1 MKNQIINK
9 NDIVKFK
16 NDSKCY
22 CVVSFNL
29 KEDFIYVLNVHGVVV
44 SETVENEKKNIK
56 FKISDIDKIIFKE
69 SQQKKIVFPETIED
83 KIKSIDLQ
91 IKNTS
96 LTLTEIKNLK
106 NKKNKLQK
114 KHTSITENVD
124 KSFCINSLF

>member
-22 CVVSFNL
+22 CVVSFDLQEN
-29 KEDFIYVLNVHGVVV
+29 FVYVFNVHGVVV
-44 SETVENEKKNIK
+44 SEIVENEKNNKK
-56 FKISDIDKIIFKE
+56 FKISDIDKIILKE

-106 NKKNKLQK
+106 KKKAKLVNKISDNKNNNV
-114 KHTSITENVD
+114 SIIQ
-124 KSFCINSLF
+124 SSLF